1 MDKMKEKARK
11 GQIYL
16 IPTKLG
22 DSDYTSVFPELNK
35 KIILSIK
42 SFIIEDLRSSRRF
55 LKSIKYPGNFDD
67 VKFYTLNE
75 HTQEEDTTEYLEAI
89 FKGENIALLS
99 DAGMPCIADPGNII
113 VQRAH
118 RDNIRVIPL
127 IGPSSIF
134 LALAASGFNGQ
145 QFCFHGYLPIKE
157 NERIK
162 KLKELEKHSLLNSQ
176 TQLFIETPYRNQKI
190 FESIIKVCNAD
201 TMLCIACD
209 LTLESEY
216 IKTKTVSEWRKQ
228 NPPIQ
233 KRPAVFL
240 LSR

>member
-1 MDKMKEKARK
+1 MSKTTKN
-11 GQIYL
+11 GNLYL

-22 DSDYTSVFPELNK
+22 ESDYTAVFPELNRE
-35 KIILSIK
+35 IILSIK
-42 SFIIEDLRSSRRF
+42 TFIIEDIRSTRRF
-55 LKSIKYPGNFDD
+55 LKSLKYPGNFDD
-67 VKFYTLNE
+67 VQFHILNE
-75 HTQEEDTTEYLEAI
+75 HTHEEETYDYLENI
-89 FKGENIALLS
+89 FKGENIGLLS

-118 RDNIRVIPL
+118 KENIKVTPL

-145 QFCFHGYLPIKE
+145 EFSFHGYLPIKE
-157 NERIK
+157 AERTK
-162 KLKELEKHSLLNSQ
+162 KLKELEKKIWQSKQ
-176 TQLFIETPYRNQKI
+176 TQIFIEAPYRNQKI
-190 FESIIKVCNAD
+190 FESILKICNAE

-209 LTLESEY
+209 LTLKDEY
-216 IKTKTVSEWRKQ
+216 IKTKAVSEWRKY